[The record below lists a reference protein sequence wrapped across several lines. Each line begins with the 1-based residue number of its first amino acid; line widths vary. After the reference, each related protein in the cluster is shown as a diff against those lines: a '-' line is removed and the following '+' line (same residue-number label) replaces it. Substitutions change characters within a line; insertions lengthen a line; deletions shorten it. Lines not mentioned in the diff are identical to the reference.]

1 MKTAYNLWRDLLR
14 QARLLP
20 LAVLTLTALPLTAQ
34 VPSLINYQGRLT
46 DSSGSPVSGERM
58 MEVRVYDAP
67 EGGNLTYS
75 DYIGSVMVTDGI
87 YSFRFGSNG
96 EGIAAALTGQD
107 YLALSMNGIEETTR
121 TRLLAVPYAIK
132 SADAQATIA
141 VLASTGLITPNFSP
155 EMISVM
161 GGFMPG
167 NSAFAGQAIDSF
179 QIGKYEVTFG
189 EWLEVKNWAI
199 LNGYDL
205 HIAGSGTS
213 SQNPVTSVNWYDVV
227 KWCNAKSEKEG
238 LTPAYNLDGSV
249 YRTGASIPTLD
260 ATANGYRLPREVE
273 WEWAAHGGSSSAGYI
288 YSGSNNAT
296 AVAWYSG
303 TAGVGT
309 KAVGTKLA
317 NELGIFDMSGN
328 VWEWC
333 EDITE
338 NAHFLR
344 GGCFSE
350 NIGLHPIADT
360 RYWGPSGTAYNDTG
374 FRLARNSQANQ
385 SSSSSM
391 AISGVLDMSYWSV
404 GSGSLTLSSG
414 SLVYYNGT
422 IVLGDGTF
430 GLSKVGDG
438 TLLLGNQSSSHSG
451 SGTLS
456 SGQLVLGNRTIWL
469 WNGATFD
476 FANWSV
482 GDLGAGTFELWNSP
496 ITVGNDTILLGH
508 AGTSGQSLPTQDG
521 TQTHATPPRPTP
533 VMDPN

>member
-1 MKTAYNLWRDLLR
+1 MKTACNLWRDLHR

-96 EGIAAALTGQD
+96 AGIAAALTGQD
-107 YLALSMNGIEETTR
+107 YLALSVNGIEETTR

-161 GGFMPG
+161 GGSMPG
-167 NSAFAGQAIDSF
+167 NSAFAGQAVDSF

-205 HIAGSGTS
+205 DIAGSGTS
-213 SQNPVTSVNWYDVV
+213 SQNPVTSVSWYDVV

-288 YSGSNNAT
+288 YSGSNDAT

-333 EDITE
+333 EDSTE

-385 SSSSSM
+385 SSSYSGSGTLSGTLNVSS
-391 AISGVLDMSYWSV
+391 SSSYWV
-404 GSGSLTLSSG
+404 NT
-414 SLVYYNGT
+414 T
-422 IVLGDGTF
+422 IEIVNDPF
-430 GLSKVGDG
+430 GLSKVGAG
-438 TLLLGNQSSSHSG
+438 TFLLGNQSSLCSG
-451 SGTLS
+451 SATLS
-456 SGQLVLGNRTIWL
+456 NGVLNVSSSSGDWSNNTFLL

-476 FANWSV
+476 FANWTV
-482 GDLGAGTFELWNSP
+482 GDLGAGT
-496 ITVGNDTILLGH
+496 ILLGD
-508 AGTSGQSLPTQDG
+508 AGSLGGTSGQSLPTQDG

>member
-1 MKTAYNLWRDLLR
+1 VK
-14 QARLLP
+14 
-20 LAVLTLTALPLTAQ
+20 
-34 VPSLINYQGRLT
+34 
-46 DSSGSPVSGERM
+46 
-58 MEVRVYDAP
+58 VYDAP

-107 YLALSMNGIEETTR
+107 YLALSVNGIEETTR

-141 VLASTGLITPNFSP
+141 VLASAGLITPNFSP

-161 GGFMPG
+161 GGSMPG
-167 NSAFAGQAIDSF
+167 NSLFAGQAVDSF
-179 QIGKYEVTFG
+179 LIGKYEVTFG

-213 SQNPVTSVNWYDVV
+213 SQNPVTSVSWYDVV

-273 WEWAAHGGSSSAGYI
+273 WEWAAQGGSSAAGYI
-288 YSGSNNAT
+288 YSGSNDAT

-344 GGCFSE
+344 GGSFSE

-385 SSSSSM
+385 SSYYSGSGTLSGTLQISSS
-391 AISGVLDMSYWSV
+391 SSYRV
-404 GSGSLTLSSG
+404 NT
-414 SLVYYNGT
+414 T
-422 IVLGDGTF
+422 IDWVHTTIEIVNDPF
-430 GLSKVGDG
+430 GLSKVGAG
-438 TLLLGNQSSSHSG
+438 TFLLGNQSSLYSG
-451 SGTLS
+451 SATLS
-456 SGQLVLGNRTIWL
+456 NGQLVLGNGPIWL

-476 FANWSV
+476 LSSGTL
-482 GDLGAGTFELWNSP
+482 GDLGAGTF
-496 ITVGNDTILLGH
+496 LLGD
-508 AGTSGQSLPTQDG
+508 AGSLGGTSAQSLPTQDG
-521 TQTHATPPRPTP
+521 TQSHATPPRPTP